1 MVTMDRARVGSRLV
15 ALGWRLC
22 LRPCVLLLSSLGET
36 EKDDDFFQYEKE
48 RLPKEESRDD
58 LKRIRRSEYE
68 ESENDEGRITAGGMD
83 LNT

>member
-1 MVTMDRARVGSRLV
+1 MDRVRVGSRLV
-15 ALGWRLC
+15 ALKWRLC

-36 EKDDDFFQYEKE
+36 EKEDDEFFRYEKE
-48 RLPKEESRDD
+48 RLPEEENRDD

-68 ESENDEGRITAGGMD
+68 ESENEEGRITAGGMD